1 MEEERVV
8 KEDRLDLL
16 RKCYIDQDGN
26 VYPINENQMH
36 YLISEKIC
44 EKEGWSNWKDDYDT
58 AEDFLLHCKAFI
70 KVADYEE
77 YGYGYHFVAISKK
90 NIKAKKLRKIIK
102 FIQEKL
108 GVEVILEEEPKNR
121 NNPRKFLNDYR

>member
-1 MEEERVV
+1 MEEKII
-8 KEDRLDLL
+8 KEDKINLL

-26 VYPINENQMH
+26 VYPISENQMH

-44 EKEGWSNWKDDYDT
+44 DSKGWGNWKDYYDT
-58 AEDFLLHCKAFI
+58 AEDFLLHNKAFI

-90 NIKAKKLRKIIK
+90 NIKAKKLRKIVEA
-102 FIQEKL
+102 IQSKIS
-108 GVEVILEEEPKNR
+108 VEVILEEDPKNR
-121 NNPRKFLNDYR
+121 TNPRKFINDYR